1 MAFKIGDW
9 KPRSPCLDCKKWPT
23 NVCVECV
30 ESKLENMQD
39 FLSSKVVLIEE
50 NKKLIEEKGL
60 FEEDYDDI

>member
-1 MAFKIGDW
+1 M
-9 KPRSPCLDCKKWPT
+9 KKWPN

-39 FLSSKVVLIEE
+39 FLFSKVALIEE

-60 FEEDYDDI
+60 LKENYDDI

>member
-1 MAFKIGDW
+1 
-9 KPRSPCLDCKKWPT
+9 
-23 NVCVECV
+23 VCVECV

-39 FLSSKVVLIEE
+39 FFSSKVALIEE

>member
-1 MAFKIGDW
+1 LGIENLNH
-9 KPRSPCLDCKKWPT
+9 PILIVKKWPN

-39 FLSSKVVLIEE
+39 FLFSKVALIEE

-60 FEEDYDDI
+60 LKENYDDI

>member
-1 MAFKIGDW
+1 LGIEK
-9 KPRSPCLDCKKWPT
+9 LDHSILIVKKCPT

-39 FLSSKVVLIEE
+39 FFSSKVALIEE